1 MLRFSFLTTVFVMT
15 MFVFSFLSRLF
26 AQPESTV
33 QSPDWSYDKAIY
45 EVNLRQFTPSGTI
58 NEFKE
63 HLPRLKELGAD
74 ILWLMP
80 IHPIGELNRK
90 GKMGSYYSV
99 KDYFDVDPNL
109 GTKEDFA
116 ELVKEIHSLGM
127 YVIIDWV
134 ANHTAWDNKWTVEF
148 PDFYKKDAAGNFI
161 PPVAD
166 WSDVIALDYNNKKL
180 WEKMTEALEYWV
192 KEFDID
198 GYRCDVAEMV
208 PIEFWNSLRP
218 ELEKFKPVF
227 MLAEAESPG
236 LHFHAFDMSYSWELH
251 HLLERIVKKEKDAAV
266 ILNELEKEAKHYPSN
281 SFRMRFT
288 TNHDENSWNGTE
300 FEKFGNGADAM
311 AVLSATIP
319 GMFLIYSGQEA
330 GNSRRLSFFEKDEID
345 WKESKYF
352 DFYKKLFSFKKENP
366 ALWNGDKGGKF
377 KYVLP
382 SDGKS
387 IFSFIREKDDNKI
400 FVVLNLSDKK
410 QNIEFNSQEI
420 AGTYYELF
428 SSDKLNIEEE
438 FIVNLEPWGYKV
450 FVQQ

>member
-1 MLRFSFLTTVFVMT
+1 MSRATFLFTVFVTVMSIFT
-15 MFVFSFLSRLF
+15 FFTKLF

-33 QSPDWSYDKAIY
+33 QSPSWSYDKVIY
-45 EVNLRQFTPSGTI
+45 EVNLRQFTSTGTI

-63 HLPRLKELGAD
+63 HLPRLKELGAE

-80 IHPIGELNRK
+80 IHPIGEINRK
-90 GKMGSYYSV
+90 GKLGSYYSV
-99 KDYFDVDPNL
+99 KDYFDIDPAL

-116 ELVKEIHSLGM
+116 GLVKEVHSLGM
-127 YVIIDWV
+127 FIIIDWV
-134 ANHTAWDNKWTVEF
+134 ANHTSWDNEWTNEH
-148 PDFYKKDAAGNFI
+148 PDFYKKDSTGKFI
-161 PPVAD
+161 PPVPD

-192 KEFDID
+192 KDFNID

-218 ELEKFKPVF
+218 RLEKIKPVF

-236 LHFHAFDMSYSWELH
+236 LHLHAFDMSYSWEFH
-251 HLLERIVKKEKDAAV
+251 HLLERIVKKEKDATA
-266 ILNELEKEAKHYPSN
+266 ILHELEKEAKHYPSN

-300 FEKFGNGADAM
+300 FEKFGDGADAM

-330 GNSRRLSFFEKDEID
+330 GNRKRLDFFEKDNIE
-345 WKESKYF
+345 WKESKYT
-352 DFYKKLFSFKKENP
+352 DFYKKLFNLKKENP
-366 ALWNGDKGGKF
+366 ALWNGKKGGEF

-382 SDGKS
+382 SDEKS
-387 IFSFIREKDDNKI
+387 IFSFVREKDGNKI
-400 FVVLNLSDKK
+400 FVVVNLSEQK
-410 QNIEFNSQEI
+410 QDVGFNSSVI
-420 AGTYYELF
+420 AGTYNELF
-428 SSDKLNIEEE
+428 WSEKVNIEKKYKLTL
-438 FIVNLEPWGYKV
+438 NPWEDKV

>member
-1 MLRFSFLTTVFVMT
+1 MSRATFLFTVFVTVMSIFT
-15 MFVFSFLSRLF
+15 FFTKLF

-33 QSPDWSYDKAIY
+33 QSPIWSYDKVIY
-45 EVNLRQFTPSGTI
+45 EVNLRQFTSSGTI

-63 HLPRLKELGAD
+63 HLPRLKELGAE

-90 GKMGSYYSV
+90 GKLGSYYSV
-99 KDYFDVDPNL
+99 KDYFDIDPAL

-116 ELVKEIHSLGM
+116 GLVKEVHSLGM
-127 YVIIDWV
+127 FIIIDWV
-134 ANHTAWDNKWTVEF
+134 ANHTSWDNEWTNEH
-148 PDFYKKDAAGNFI
+148 PDFYKKDSAGKFI
-161 PPVAD
+161 PPVPD

-192 KEFDID
+192 KDFDID

-218 ELEKFKPVF
+218 RMEKIKPVF

-236 LHFHAFDMSYSWELH
+236 LHLHAFDMSYSWELH
-251 HLLERIVKKEKDAAV
+251 HLLERIVKKEKDATA
-266 ILNELEKEAKHYPSN
+266 ILHELEKEAKHYPSN

-300 FEKFGNGADAM
+300 FEKFGDGADAM

-330 GNSRRLSFFEKDEID
+330 GNRKRLDFFEKDNIE
-345 WKESKYF
+345 WKESKYT
-352 DFYKKLFSFKKENP
+352 DFYKKLFNLKKENP
-366 ALWNGDKGGKF
+366 ALWNGKKGGEF
-377 KYVLP
+377 KYVVP
-382 SDGKS
+382 SDEKS
-387 IFSFIREKDDNKI
+387 IFSFVREKDDNKI
-400 FVVLNLSDKK
+400 FVVVNLSEQK
-410 QNIEFNSQEI
+410 QDVGFNSSVI
-420 AGTYYELF
+420 AGTYNELF
-428 SSDKLNIEEE
+428 SSDRVNIEKKYKLTL
-438 FIVNLEPWGYKV
+438 NPWEYKV